1 MQCLPQLNKALRC
14 VRSQL
19 SDLPP
24 SEFELETNVKPY
36 VSVKRKMQ
44 ENKAK
49 HPTELSDLVRGR
61 IFFSD
66 QFEHKDA
73 LDILQQL
80 FGDKIKNVD
89 KNTSKSTE
97 HGLEYLGIMH
107 IDLDLDGVNFE
118 LQVMPAEFKPYKEF
132 LHGIY
137 EKLRDEKTR
146 NKLSDKQKE
155 LLRKV
160 HNNLYKKLNDLAH
173 KNRSN
178 D

>member
-1 MQCLPQLNKALRC
+1 MRH

-36 VSVKRKMQ
+36 ASVKRKM
-44 ENKAK
+44 NDDNAK
-49 HPTELSDLVRGR
+49 HPLELSDLVRGR
-61 IFFSD
+61 LFFSD
-66 QFEHKDA
+66 QFQHKDA

-80 FGDKIKNVD
+80 FGDNIKNVD
-89 KNTSKSTE
+89 KNDAKSTE

-107 IDLDLDGVNFE
+107 VDLNLNGVNFE
-118 LQVMPAEFKPYKEF
+118 LQIMPAEFKPYKEF
-132 LHGIY
+132 LHRIY
-137 EKLRDEKTR
+137 AKFRDEKTR
-146 NKLSDKQKE
+146 DKLSDKQKE
-155 LLRKV
+155 LLRKT

-173 KNRSN
+173 KNRSGNKDPN